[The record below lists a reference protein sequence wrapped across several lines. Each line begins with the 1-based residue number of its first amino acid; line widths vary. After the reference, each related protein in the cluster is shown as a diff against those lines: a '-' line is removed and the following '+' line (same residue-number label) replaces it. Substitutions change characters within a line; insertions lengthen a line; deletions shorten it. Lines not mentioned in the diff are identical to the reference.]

1 MVTNVVL
8 PAPFGPIRPW
18 IVCAVTS
25 NETWL
30 TARSAPYDFVTPE
43 IRRIGVDRERS
54 CGGRTSRRPRIFMS
68 EMKSCTARRGS
79 DLADVSNFAGLRRN
93 RPLTYDPQQRG
104 Q

>member
-1 MVTNVVL
+1 MLNKVVL

-54 CGGRTSRRPRIFMS
+54 CGGRTPRRPRIFIA

-79 DLADVSNFAGLRRN
+79 DLADVSNFAGFRRN
-93 RPLTYDPQQRG
+93 VPVTNEPKP
-104 Q
+104 